1 MDAIFA
7 RGARERRA
15 LNIIWSAAGRDDF
28 LPDFLGFHEDGSPDL
43 YLNAIVG
50 LTYRC
55 YDAAALAAFR
65 EELDTSW
72 LGRTFSG
79 LYWLALESAAYDHC
93 RSNRP
98 ALVILRRQHA
108 ARYLADNEDLAMQR
122 LMMRDDLVHALK
134 AARCRAVL
142 GQPPGLLNPWEKR
155 LYDALA
161 FDGAMTTEDII
172 AALRDVLRRFFV
184 FRYGVGRSCRGLR
197 FSVGA
202 GLAALLRRLL
212 PTPPEETVTP
222 RLVSGRSPA
231 GAPGIVEKLLGNA
244 PPDNPV
250 KMLKLFP
257 RPLLA
262 EETRRTYEQ
271 AFCTGIHRKVHLYF
285 AASRRDEGQRAA
297 NLAAFRAQGARCRVA
312 IRRLAGRILNTLAV
326 CREPIPLR
334 AGRGRFCPRFVWQA
348 LYRQDGRVFTASRSV
363 RFAGFSVTLLL
374 DASYSRAGQQA
385 EIATQAYIIA
395 AALAQAGIPLQIV
408 AFCSLA
414 GSTVL
419 HRMKSFDAADN
430 GAVFDYAAAGWNR
443 DGLALRAVRPLLK
456 EGTGVPLLLVLTDA
470 RPSDDHP
477 IPGAAVRPMA
487 RDYTGEAAA
496 ADTAA
501 EVRALRR
508 QGVRVVGLLQS
519 EVAGAAETARQIF
532 GESFA
537 RIERVDQLA
546 AAVARLIEGQIRQS
560 AQG

>member
-1 MDAIFA
+1 MDAVFA
-7 RGARERRA
+7 RAARERRA
-15 LNIIWSAAGRDDF
+15 LNIIWTAAGRYDF
-28 LPDFLGFHEDGSPDL
+28 QPDFLAFHEDGSPDL

-50 LTYRC
+50 LAYRC
-55 YDAAALAAFR
+55 HDAAALAAFR
-65 EELDTSW
+65 EELDASW
-72 LGRTFSG
+72 LGRTFTG
-79 LYWLALESAAYDHC
+79 LYWLALESAVFDRC
-93 RSNRP
+93 QGEMP
-98 ALVILRRQHA
+98 ALAVLRRQHA

-134 AARCRAVL
+134 SARCRAVL
-142 GQPPGLLNPWEKR
+142 GASPGLLNPWEKR

-161 FDGAMTTEDII
+161 FNGAMTTADFIT
-172 AALRDVLRRFFV
+172 ALRDVLRRFFV
-184 FRYGVGRSCRGLR
+184 FRYGLGGSCRGLR

-202 GLAALLRRLL
+202 GLAAVLRRLL
-212 PTPPEETVTP
+212 SAPPEESAVP
-222 RLVSGRSPA
+222 RLAGGRNR
-231 GAPGIVEKLLGNA
+231 PGPPGLAERLLGAA

-250 KMLKLFP
+250 KVLTLFP
-257 RPLLA
+257 RPLWA

-271 AFCTGIHRKVHLYF
+271 AFCTGIHRKSHLYY

-312 IRRLAGRILNTLAV
+312 IRRLTERLQNTLAV

-348 LYRQDGRVFTASRSV
+348 LYQQDGRVFTASRPV
-363 RFAGFSVTLLL
+363 RYAGFSVTLLL
-374 DASYSRAGQQA
+374 DASYSRAGQQP
-385 EIATQAYIIA
+385 EIAVQAYIIA
-395 AALAQAGIPLQIV
+395 AALAQAGIPLQIA

-443 DGLALRAVRPLLK
+443 DGLALRAVRPLLSD
-456 EGTGVPLLLVLTDA
+456 GPGLPLLLVLTDA
-470 RPSDDHP
+470 RPSDDRP
-477 IPGAAVRPMA
+477 VPGAAGPLA
-487 RDYTGEAAA
+487 RDYAGERAV

-508 QGVRVVGLLQS
+508 QGVRVVGLRQS

-532 GESFA
+532 GADFA
-537 RIERVDQLA
+537 RVERVDQLA
-546 AAVARLIEGQIRQS
+546 AAVARLIESQIRQS
-560 AQG
+560 TPG